1 MTKKEAEERVRE
13 LEGIC
18 FRQRES
24 LASQQEAIVQL
35 SAITDKTIAAIT
47 EQYGEGEEEKKLRFS
62 VERFNNVLEDHKI
75 KVESTEDEF
84 VATLSKV

>member
-13 LEGIC
+13 LEGVC
-18 FRQRES
+18 LRQRES

-75 KVESTEDEF
+75 KVESTEEEF